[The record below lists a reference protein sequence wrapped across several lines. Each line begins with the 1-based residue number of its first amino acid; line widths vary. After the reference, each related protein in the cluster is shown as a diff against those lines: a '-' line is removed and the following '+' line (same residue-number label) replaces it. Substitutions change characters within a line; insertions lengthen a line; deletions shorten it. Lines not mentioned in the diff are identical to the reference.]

1 MALFSRKPKYVQVR
15 YHDLAHKSIGAAD
28 MSTAGAYTFTWGLS
42 TRPLVGHW
50 VWIDGIEGVTTGVV
64 VSLEPGTSGMQ
75 FKPVKGL
82 LSNADLEQ
90 FAKAHAF
97 NEWKKA
103 DDRLLWLEMARQKAG
118 FTAARDVPKRVPQ
131 PYETIPSIRGR
142 VTGVA
147 AKDRGRIWWRL
158 YNLAVE
164 NGLPPEEIERFKEI
178 ADGWYERSRM
188 KEPS

>member
-1 MALFSRKPKYVQVR
+1 MGLFTKKPQFVQVV
-15 YHDLAHKSIGAAD
+15 YFDLAQHAPEGVDTSAFNYSFRWE
-28 MSTAGAYTFTWGLS
+28 MRS
-42 TRPLVGHW
+42 RPAVGQW
-50 VWIDGIEGVTTGVV
+50 VWINGSDGPTTGVV
-64 VSLEPGTSGMQ
+64 VSAGAPTRGIET
-75 FKPVKGL
+75 KPVLGL
-82 LSNADLEQ
+82 VTPDQWDQFSRAREYNA
-90 FAKAHAF
+90 
-97 NEWKKA
+97 WKRV
-103 DDRLLWLEMARQKAG
+103 DDRLVWLEMARQKAG

-131 PYETIPSIRGR
+131 PYETIPAIRGR

-147 AKDRGRIWWRL
+147 AKDRGRVWWRL